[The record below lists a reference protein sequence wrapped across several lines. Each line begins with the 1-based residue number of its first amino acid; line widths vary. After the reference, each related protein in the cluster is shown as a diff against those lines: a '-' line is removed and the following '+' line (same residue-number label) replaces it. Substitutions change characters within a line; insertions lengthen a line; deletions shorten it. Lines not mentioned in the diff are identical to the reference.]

1 MTLKFSSQ
9 ALCSYMY
16 IESIF
21 IAEATIPKQEK
32 NNKNLLLYVIAP
44 ITSSSAGY
52 REKQFHKRMIDS
64 HLA

>member
-1 MTLKFSSQ
+1 
-9 ALCSYMY
+9 MY